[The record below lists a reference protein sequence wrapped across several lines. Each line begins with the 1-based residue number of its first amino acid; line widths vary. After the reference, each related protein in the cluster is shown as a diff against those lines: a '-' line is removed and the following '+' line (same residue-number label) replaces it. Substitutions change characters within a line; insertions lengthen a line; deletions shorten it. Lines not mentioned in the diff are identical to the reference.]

1 MYKCDQDLFE
11 DPVPSP
17 SQTNPPLRFIA
28 ALLLALWV
36 AQTSF
41 AQAPTYGVGRKPTAE
56 EIKAWD
62 ISIGSDGKELPP
74 GHGTASGGKEVYTK
88 RCLECHGADGKSGKY
103 DALVGGQDTLRSEK
117 PVKTVGSY
125 WPYATTLWDHIH
137 RAMPFDR
144 PGTLT
149 TDQVYDLTAYL
160 LFLNGIIGEN
170 EVMDA
175 LSLPNVKMPNRNGF
189 VPDPRPDT
197 APPKQLKVPNPKPR
211 ASPHAQPKPAVTG
224 STAKE

>member
-11 DPVPSP
+11 DPVPST
-17 SQTNPPLRFIA
+17 SQATPPLRFIA
-28 ALLLALWV
+28 AILLALWV
-36 AQTSF
+36 SQTSF

-62 ISIGSDGKELPP
+62 ISIGPDGKELPP
-74 GHGTASGGKEVYTK
+74 GHGTVSGGKEVYTK

-197 APPKQLKVPNPKPR
+197 AQSKQLKVPKPKPKT
-211 ASPHAQPKPAVTG
+211 SPHAQPKPAVTG

>member
-1 MYKCDQDLFE
+1 MYNFDRIALE
-11 DPVPSP
+11 DPVQAT
-17 SQTNPPLRFIA
+17 SQVKILTVSMATLW
-28 ALLLALWV
+28 LALCV
-36 AQTSF
+36 SPTSF
-41 AQAPTYGVGRKPTAE
+41 AQAPTYGVGRQPTAE

-62 ISIGSDGKELPP
+62 IAIGPDGKELPP
-74 GHGTASGGKEVYTK
+74 GRGTVPAGKEVYTK
-88 RCLECHGADGKSGKY
+88 RCVECHGADGKSGKH
-103 DALVGGQDTLRSEK
+103 DVLVGGQGTLSTAK

-149 TDQVYDLTAYL
+149 TDQVYDVTAYL

-175 LSLPNVKMPNRNGF
+175 LTLPNVKMPNRNGF

-197 APPKQLKVPNPKPR
+197 DQSRQLEIPKLKPKT
-211 ASPHAQPKPAVTG
+211 SPSAKAKPAVVG
-224 STAKE
+224 PPAKQ

>member
-1 MYKCDQDLFE
+1 MYKHDQIVLE
-11 DPVPSP
+11 DPVPST
-17 SQTNPPLRFIA
+17 SQATIPLRSMA

-36 AQTSF
+36 AQASF
-41 AQAPTYGVGRKPTAE
+41 AQAPTYGVGHTPTGE

-62 ISIGSDGKELPP
+62 IAIGTDGNELPP
-74 GHGTASGGKEVYTK
+74 GRGTVAAGKEVYTK
-88 RCLECHGADGKSGKY
+88 RCVECHGADGKSGKH
-103 DALVGGQDTLRSEK
+103 DMLVGGQGTLQSEK

-137 RAMPFDR
+137 RAMPFDK

-149 TDQVYDLTAYL
+149 TDQVYAVSAYL
-160 LFLNGIIGEN
+160 LFLNGIIGEK

-189 VPDPRPDT
+189 VSDPRPDT
-197 APPKQLKVPNPKPR
+197 HASRPSEAPKRRPAV
-211 ASPHAQPKPAVTG
+211 SPDAKAKPAVTG
-224 STAKE
+224 SAGKE